1 MKDFCEL
8 TVILIV
14 VAHLSGVPVL
24 LLHLLLL
31 LLNTLIQL
39 FDYSAALLTV
49 PSTATI
55 PSS

>member
-1 MKDFCEL
+1 MKNSCEL

-14 VAHLSGVPVL
+14 VAHLSGVSVL

-31 LLNTLIQL
+31 LLNSLIQL
-39 FDYSAALLTV
+39 FDHSSALLTV
-49 PSTATI
+49 PSTATV